1 MFSGLGIS
9 LLINLCFPCCGADG
23 NSRERNAKQQLG
35 RTGGRARG
43 EKELSGKSREATEVL
58 NTVQN
63 DEVGIGSVHMHSG

>member
-1 MFSGLGIS
+1 MGTVGR
-9 LLINLCFPCCGADG
+9 GMQ
-23 NSRERNAKQQLG
+23 NSSLG